1 MLTPQKIDR
10 EIIIDILTLAFENNA
25 SVNYII
31 KQDRSRMTRITL
43 LMRYSFNVCSKYGK
57 VVISE
62 DKKACALVVLKK
74 KTFSIQSLIWNLQ
87 LVLGVVGTGNIG
99 KVLKRESL
107 ISKQHP
113 ADPFYYIWF
122 VGVHPDHK
130 GKGIGSKLLNDLIK
144 DAAAMNLPI
153 YLETSTERNIP
164 WYQRS
169 GFEVFHE
176 VDLGYKLSFL
186 KRELNEINNPKLH

>member
-1 MLTPQKIDR
+1 MLTPQKT
-10 EIIIDILTLAFENNA
+10 EKETIIDILTLAFENNA
-25 SVNYII
+25 SVNYIV
-31 KQDRSRMTRITL
+31 KQDRSRMTRIRK
-43 LMRYSFNVCSKYGK
+43 LMRYSFNVCSRYGK

-62 DKKACALVVLKK
+62 DKNACALVVLKK
-74 KTFSIQSLIWNLQ
+74 KAFSVQSLIWNLQ

-122 VGVHPDHK
+122 VGVHPHHK
-130 GKGIGSKLLNDLIK
+130 GKGIGSKLLNDLIE

-153 YLETSTERNIP
+153 YLETSTERNLP
-164 WYQRS
+164 WYQGF
-169 GFEVFHE
+169 GFEIFHD
-176 VDLGYKLSFL
+176 VNLGYKLSFL
-186 KRELNEINNPKLH
+186 KRAP